1 MSWRRVG
8 FALVIVL
15 ATGFRLAALA
25 ASHVP
30 DDRLIVPGK
39 RMGNVPLTMTI
50 DDLLRANGMAVRGL
64 VTAGAP
70 PSADAVYNSTALYW
84 NHLGISAITLDGR
97 RVEALGVV
105 WYGAIYPGYRTHQ
118 GIGYGSNRAAVLSV
132 YGGPTAETAPGP
144 GWTRLIYDAAGIAF
158 TLDGNKKLVE
168 IFVFRPRGADRLWHL
183 L

>member
-1 MSWRRVG
+1 MLWGRAG
-8 FALVIVL
+8 FVLVIVI

-25 ASHVP
+25 ASQAP
-30 DDRLIVPGK
+30 DDRLIVAGK
-39 RMGNVPLTMTI
+39 RMGKVPLTMTV
-50 DDLLRANGMAVRGL
+50 DDLLRANGTAVRGL

-70 PSADAVYNSTALYW
+70 PHADAVYNSTALYW

-105 WYGAIYPGYRTHQ
+105 WYGGIYPRYATDK
-118 GIGYGSNRAAVLSV
+118 GIGYGSNRAGVLSL
-132 YGGPTAETAPGP
+132 YGEPTAQTTPGP

-158 TLDGNKKLVE
+158 TLDGEKRLVE